1 MLAKC
6 KITSNANFDCYA
18 SINSRTCIM
27 MFNTSVL
34 IAWLLISSNINL
46 TVGVEVSQNSNETR
60 YEETSYEQV
69 QDPFEESYDNP
80 TWRYVDAYD
89 RSQLKDWGFYNYS
102 SDERY
107 ARRSIVEWGGKTY
120 DPLSFKGG
128 MNNTYGMYILCE

>member
-1 MLAKC
+1 
-6 KITSNANFDCYA
+6 
-18 SINSRTCIM
+18 M

-60 YEETSYEQV
+60 YEEETSYEQV
-69 QDPFEESYDNP
+69 QDPFEDSYDNP

-107 ARRSIVEWGGKTY
+107 ARRSIEEWGGKTY

-128 MNNTYGMYILCE
+128 MNNTYGMYIQGE